1 MGADQLKEQGIQL
14 FHQKEYEDAARV
26 FQQAYDAYAAEE
38 RPDMAAEMNVNL
50 GLVRRSM
57 GEHQQALDLMQDALH
72 VFDSS
77 GDTLRKAM
85 VLGNLGSVYKA
96 LNDKEQALNCFRE
109 AADLFEELG
118 EKKMHGE
125 TLLAIADLQMSER
138 KINAAAATYEAGLE
152 ELDQLSG
159 SQKLLKGLI
168 GIKNRLTGGGGSGS
182 GS

>member
-1 MGADQLKEQGIQL
+1 MSADQLKEQGIQL
-14 FHQKEYEDAARV
+14 FHQKEYEEAARI
-26 FQQAYDAYAAEE
+26 FQQAYDAYVSEDKA
-38 RPDMAAEMNVNL
+38 DMAAEMNVNL

-57 GEHQQALDLMQDALH
+57 GEHQQALDLMQSALS
-72 VFDSS
+72 VFEAS
-77 GDTLRKAM
+77 GDTLRRAM

-118 EKKMHGE
+118 QKKMHGE

-138 KINAAAATYEAGLE
+138 KINQAAATYEAGLG

-159 SQKLLKGLI
+159 SQKILKGLI
-168 GIKNRLTGGGGSGS
+168 GIKNRLTGGGSGS
-182 GS
+182 SS